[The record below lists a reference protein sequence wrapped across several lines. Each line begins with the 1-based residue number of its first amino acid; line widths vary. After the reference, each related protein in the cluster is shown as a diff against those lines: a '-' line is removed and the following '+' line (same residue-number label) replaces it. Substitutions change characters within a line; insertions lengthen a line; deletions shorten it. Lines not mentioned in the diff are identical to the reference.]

1 MNPLLHVSVEM
12 EPLYVTFEA
21 GLKLLSL
28 LHVLSY
34 HHQII
39 IWVLLE
45 VGEDFEILIQM
56 STTCKSYVS
65 QQKGHCNGNGRSF
78 WLNGAAKYP
87 NQDLKTSSVIMI
99 KFRL

>member
-1 MNPLLHVSVEM
+1 MYVGNDILHIVVARYSI
-12 EPLYVTFEA
+12 
-21 GLKLLSL
+21 G
-28 LHVLSY
+28 
-34 HHQII
+34 

-56 STTCKSYVS
+56 PTTCKSYVS